1 MKIKDNLT
9 KEEYKSIKDSFF
21 HIYHHFLNKG
31 PLSKDYVT
39 CLFKWGVQL
48 NVNEQEVVKYIDTE
62 ANLGH
67 TKEKVNLLG
76 HLYNLVYMI
85 YLDNVVEDSELKV
98 VSEFAESLGFKGS
111 IVNDLLKTIVTAP
124 DDGTDVKEV
133 KNHLREIIEASHR

>member
-31 PLSKDYVT
+31 PLSKEYVT
-39 CLFKWGVQL
+39 CLLKWAVQL
-48 NVNEQEVVKYIDTE
+48 NVNEEEVVRYIDTE
-62 ANLGH
+62 DNLTH

-98 VSEFAESLGFKGS
+98 VTDFAETLGFKAS

-124 DDGTDVKEV
+124 DDGIEFSDVKR
-133 KNHLREIIEASHR
+133 HLKEIIEAGTK

>member
-48 NVNEQEVVKYIDTE
+48 NVSEAEVVQYIDTE
-62 ANLGH
+62 DNLAH
-67 TKEKVNLLG
+67 TKEKVNLLE

-98 VSEFAESLGFKGS
+98 VSEFAESLGFKAS

-124 DDGTDVKEV
+124 DDGIDVKEV
-133 KNHLREIIEASHR
+133 KNHLREIIESSSR